1 MISKRLK
8 KEGVYMEKLSCDQF
22 EELVVNYFDYLDKL
36 NKEIRILKVK
46 IKEEKEKLL
55 NEESR
60 KYKHISDTREMVLGK
75 GEYISL
81 LDQKSDLRFEIIN
94 QTKKEDFDK
103 IVALP
108 DSEIQKMPRKL
119 GSLILEY
126 RNISM
131 KADNMKE
138 EYEKSESDIYSRNK
152 RIEAHK
158 KNIKENKMKLKRKQK
173 EYSKYFRIIKSLD
186 VQISRYRNPYEE
198 NASKKEVNPNNEDK
212 KLVLVNNENSEK

>member
-1 MISKRLK
+1 MISRRLK

-22 EELVVNYFDYLDKL
+22 EELIVQYFDYLDKL

-131 KADNMKE
+131 KADKMKE
-138 EYEKSESDIYSRNK
+138 EYENSERDNYDRNK
-152 RIEAHK
+152 RIETHK
-158 KNIKENKMKLKRKQK
+158 KNIKNNKNKLKKK
-173 EYSKYFRIIKSLD
+173 EKEKNKYFEIIKSLD
-186 VQISRYRNPYEE
+186 KQISRYRGQYVE
-198 NASKKEVNPNNEDK
+198 NADKKEINSNEEK
-212 KLVLVNNENSEK
+212 KLELVNSNNSEK